1 MSVIIN
7 GDTGINKIQDFTI
20 IESPVFTGT
29 VVGVTKTMVGLSN
42 VDNTTDVNKPVS
54 SATQTALGLKAD
66 TSTVNSQVWAH
77 SQMPVGSVLQVVT
90 GTLPPMYLSVPA
102 YGNDKNNF
110 RQFGSISTVI
120 TTKSTNS
127 KIAIM
132 ISSTIHST
140 DGSHTYFDIKR
151 NGTWISGYDGVYAD
165 HHQGG
170 YGYGMGINFI
180 DTPNVPAGTT
190 LTYTYWG
197 GNWGATQ
204 LGLNAYGNDINNRNG
219 DQDGRISIWEI
230 K

>member
-1 MSVIIN
+1 MSSTIRGSDSFDSSVI
-7 GDTGINKIQDFTI
+7 DYSK
-20 IESPVFTGT
+20 
-29 VVGVTKTMVGLSN
+29 
-42 VDNTTDVNKPVS
+42 
-54 SATQTALGLKAD
+54 
-66 TSTVNSQVWAH
+66 
-77 SQMPVGSVLQVVT
+77 MPVGSVLQVVT

-102 YGNDKNNF
+102 YNNDKNNF
-110 RQFGSISTVI
+110 RQFGAISTVV

-140 DGSHTYFDIKR
+140 AGSHAYFDIKR
-151 NGTWISGYDGVYAD
+151 NGIWISGYDGVFAD

-170 YGYGMGINFI
+170 YGYGMGITFI
-180 DTPNVPAGTT
+180 DTPNVVAGTQ

-204 LGLNAYGNDINNRNG
+204 LGLNAYGNDANNRNG
-219 DQDGRISIWEI
+219 DQDGHISIWEI